1 MVGCAGRYRVR
12 KGQNESQPAVDHRDL
27 LCRDPRRASDS
38 VAREESALLDKALV
52 LITDSMS
59 SGDFGMEKRRGGPVP
74 TGDVRRPE
82 RSPAETPEDGRSLGV
97 ARRQGEAEAEVL
109 DLTLRLKESLTR
121 EHRLL
126 ESLEE
131 MREALEYSG
140 QTERELRIQL
150 ERYAMYHRAVERSF
164 AWRTVQFL
172 RRLVGR
178 AW

>member
-1 MVGCAGRYRVR
+1 MSTG
-12 KGQNESQPAVDHRDL
+12 RDL
-27 LCRDPRRASDS
+27 GM
-38 VAREESALLDKALV
+38 DKP
-52 LITDSMS
+52 
-59 SGDFGMEKRRGGPVP
+59 GGGPVP
-74 TGDVRRPE
+74 PADVRRPE
-82 RSPAETPEDGRSLGV
+82 RSAAGETPEDGRTLAM

-121 EHRLL
+121 ERRLL

-131 MREALEYSG
+131 LREALEYTG

-150 ERYAMYHRAVERSF
+150 ERYATYHRAVEQSF

>member
-1 MVGCAGRYRVR
+1 MSTGR
-12 KGQNESQPAVDHRDL
+12 
-27 LCRDPRRASDS
+27 
-38 VAREESALLDKALV
+38 
-52 LITDSMS
+52 
-59 SGDFGMEKRRGGPVP
+59 DFGREKPRGGPVP
-74 TGDVRRPE
+74 PADGRRPE
-82 RSPAETPEDGRSLGV
+82 RSAAGETPEDGRNLAV

-109 DLTLRLKESLTR
+109 DLSLRLKESLTR
-121 EHRLL
+121 ERRLL

-131 MREALEYSG
+131 LREALEFVG

-150 ERYAMYHRAVERSF
+150 ERYATYHRAVEHSL

>member
-1 MVGCAGRYRVR
+1 MSTG
-12 KGQNESQPAVDHRDL
+12 RDL
-27 LCRDPRRASDS
+27 GM
-38 VAREESALLDKALV
+38 DKP
-52 LITDSMS
+52 
-59 SGDFGMEKRRGGPVP
+59 RGGPVP
-74 TGDVRRPE
+74 PTDTRRPE
-82 RSPAETPEDGRSLGV
+82 RSAVGETPEDGRTLAI

-121 EHRLL
+121 ERRLL

-131 MREALEYSG
+131 LREALEYTG

-150 ERYAMYHRAVERSF
+150 ERYATYHRAVEHSF